1 MFYTLRFKPDQIA
14 EYAGSYDYSMSDID
28 LAQYAQQIQER
39 GYLTKTDL
47 ERVAKWKSPRSAGHI
62 SKNSDEYVKAVTAM
76 ALQTDNE
83 QLRIEALTLLDG
95 VGLPTASVI
104 LHFYHKDRYPVLD
117 FRALW
122 SLSLED
128 SEKYSFEFWWNY
140 TVICRSL
147 ATENHTDMRTLDK
160 ALWQYSKEN
169 QESD

>member
-1 MFYTLRFKPDQIA
+1 MFYTLRFKPDQIP
-14 EYAGSYDYSMSDID
+14 EYAGAYEYSLSDVD
-28 LAQYAQQIQER
+28 LAQYAQEIQER

-62 SKNSDEYVKAVTAM
+62 SKNSEAYVKAVTAV

>member
-14 EYAGSYDYSMSDID
+14 EFAGNYEYSISDVD
-28 LAQYAQQIQER
+28 LAQYAQEIQAK

-62 SKNSDEYVKAVTAM
+62 SKNSEEYVKAVTAI

-83 QLRIEALTLLDG
+83 QLRIESLTLLDG

-104 LHFYHKDRYPVLD
+104 LHFYHKDRYPILD
-117 FRALW
+117 SRALW
-122 SLSLED
+122 SLSLDD

-147 ATENHTDMRTLDK
+147 ATENQLDMRTLDK
-160 ALWQYSKEN
+160 AIWQYSKEN

>member
-1 MFYTLRFKPDQIA
+1 MFYTLRFIPDQIA
-14 EYAGSYDYSMSDID
+14 EYADTYDHSISEVD
-28 LAQYAQQIQER
+28 LTLYAQEIQAR
-39 GYLTKTDL
+39 GYLTKADL

-62 SKNSDEYVKAVTAM
+62 SKNSEDYVRDVTAM

-83 QLRIEALTLLDG
+83 QLRIESLTLLDG

-104 LHFYHKDRYPVLD
+104 LHFYHIDRYPVLD

-122 SLSLED
+122 SLSLDESD
-128 SEKYSFEFWWNY
+128 KYSFEFWWNY

-147 ATENHTDMRTLDK
+147 ATEYHTDMRTLDK

-169 QESD
+169 QES